1 MRRRTTPQ
9 FLPRW
14 ASAAATNTAPLPRP
28 PRRGSFQR
36 GEACCSPGGVS
47 QPRLPTTRGR
57 NAPRPANGAGP
68 RPGTAPKEGGHW
80 RGGVCA
86 GTGGRESP
94 VRSSAESPSSAGRAA
109 RRVQDARKMPKTV
122 SVPQPL
128 WEGGPAVRPRVSCRA
143 WQGGGDGSAGRR
155 ELFSAGLALFLAAGP
170 WRSRRRRR
178 PRIGRDPG
186 REGLVGSAA
195 RARRRGCGG
204 WGGIR
209 PPLHLVL
216 RSSLAASCPA
226 AASRARRGRAGRE
239 AAAWLA
245 MSWATPSGCRLSSS
259 LKCLNKDVPSCSAL
273 LCRCLLCCER
283 VE

>member
-1 MRRRTTPQ
+1 MNFRARGFPGFSGTWFLRRRTTPQ

-143 WQGGGDGSAGRR
+143 WQGGGMAPRGVGSSSRLGSPCFWRLGPGGPGGGGGHGSAVTRGGRVSSGAQR
-155 ELFSAGLALFLAAGP
+155 GPGGEDAAG
-170 WRSRRRRR
+170 
-178 PRIGRDPG
+178 G
-186 REGLVGSAA
+186 EGSA
-195 RARRRGCGG
+195 
-204 WGGIR
+204 R
-209 PPLHLVL
+209 P
-216 RSSLAASCPA
+216 SI
-226 AASRARRGRAGRE
+226 
-239 AAAWLA
+239 
-245 MSWATPSGCRLSSS
+245 
-259 LKCLNKDVPSCSAL
+259 
-273 LCRCLLCCER
+273 LCCALRWPLPVPPQHPAPGGAGPGER
-283 VE
+283 LPPG